1 VDGTDLEDK
10 HDTNKEMERND
21 DTNDME
27 KNDVPA
33 VPGVDLGL
41 VVLQL
46 RGSEEDRQGLLSDL
60 DNMEIAWE
68 DFILEEPGTTRALVQ
83 ANLTTR
89 ALVQPP
95 TTRPGSRKQSV
106 TSRTSKA
113 SGDSNIIFSKV
124 ASGGEKS
131 MTAVEDQVEPCQ
143 ASSELSSKPCETDS
157 GTVNPN
163 FSENTCDQI
172 DCKPPIPA
180 EDQIQPAVVNLVNSK
195 DDKILLPEVVKTL
208 IPETEKTEN

>member
-1 VDGTDLEDK
+1 
-10 HDTNKEMERND
+10 
-21 DTNDME
+21 
-27 KNDVPA
+27 
-33 VPGVDLGL
+33 
-41 VVLQL
+41 
-46 RGSEEDRQGLLSDL
+46 
-60 DNMEIAWE
+60 MEIAWE

-124 ASGGEKS
+124 AAGGERS
-131 MTAVEDQVEPCQ
+131 RTAAEDQIEPCQ

-180 EDQIQPAVVNLVNSK
+180 EEDQHQPTVVNLVNSK

-208 IPETEKTEN
+208 NPEEEKTEN

>member
-1 VDGTDLEDK
+1 VDGADVEKSDDK
-10 HDTNKEMERND
+10 HDAKDMERNGN
-21 DTNDME
+21 NDME
-27 KNDVPA
+27 KNDVVA

-41 VVLQL
+41 VLQL

-95 TTRPGSRKQSV
+95 TYRPGSRKQSV
-106 TSRTSKA
+106 TSRTSKV

-124 ASGGEKS
+124 GGEKGRT
-131 MTAVEDQVEPCQ
+131 MEDQIEPCP
-143 ASSELSSKPCETDS
+143 ASELRSKPCETDS
-157 GTVNPN
+157 GTVNPT
-163 FSENTCDQI
+163 FSENSCDQTA
-172 DCKPPIPA
+172 CTPP
-180 EDQIQPAVVNLVNSK
+180 DQLQSTVVSPVNSK
-195 DDKILLPEVVKTL
+195 DDQILLPEVVKTL
-208 IPETEKTEN
+208 IPEEEKTEK

>member
-1 VDGTDLEDK
+1 
-10 HDTNKEMERND
+10 MERND
-21 DTNDME
+21 GKDME
-27 KNDVPA
+27 KNDVA

-41 VVLQL
+41 VLQL

-89 ALVQPP
+89 SLVQPP
-95 TTRPGSRKQSV
+95 TSRPGSRKQSV
-106 TSRTSKA
+106 TSRTSRA

-124 ASGGEKS
+124 SGEKGR
-131 MTAVEDQVEPCQ
+131 TEEDQIEPCLLG
-143 ASSELSSKPCETDS
+143 ANKGSELKYKPCETDS

-163 FSENTCDQI
+163 FSEKTCDQT
-172 DCKPPIPA
+172 DCKLPAQA
-180 EDQIQPAVVNLVNSK
+180 EDQLQSTAVNLVNSK
-195 DDKILLPEVVKTL
+195 DDQILLPEVVKTL
-208 IPETEKTEN
+208 IPEDPETPDD

>member
-1 VDGTDLEDK
+1 
-10 HDTNKEMERND
+10 
-21 DTNDME
+21 
-27 KNDVPA
+27 
-33 VPGVDLGL
+33 
-41 VVLQL
+41 
-46 RGSEEDRQGLLSDL
+46 
-60 DNMEIAWE
+60 MEIAWE

-124 ASGGEKS
+124 ASGRGERS
-131 MTAVEDQVEPCQ
+131 RAAVEDQIEPCQ
-143 ASSELSSKPCETDS
+143 VSSELSSKPCEADS

-180 EDQIQPAVVNLVNSK
+180 EEDQHQPTVVNLVNSK

-208 IPETEKTEN
+208 NPEEEKTEN

>member
-1 VDGTDLEDK
+1 
-10 HDTNKEMERND
+10 
-21 DTNDME
+21 
-27 KNDVPA
+27 
-33 VPGVDLGL
+33 
-41 VVLQL
+41 
-46 RGSEEDRQGLLSDL
+46 
-60 DNMEIAWE
+60 MEIAWE

-95 TTRPGSRKQSV
+95 TSRPGSRKQSV

-124 ASGGEKS
+124 EAGGERS
-131 MTAVEDQVEPCQ
+131 RTGVEDQIEPCQ
-143 ASSELSSKPCETDS
+143 GSKPCETDS

-163 FSENTCDQI
+163 FSENTCDKT
-172 DCKPPIPA
+172 DFKPP
-180 EDQIQPAVVNLVNSK
+180 EDQLQPTVENLVNSK

-208 IPETEKTEN
+208 IPEDEKTEN